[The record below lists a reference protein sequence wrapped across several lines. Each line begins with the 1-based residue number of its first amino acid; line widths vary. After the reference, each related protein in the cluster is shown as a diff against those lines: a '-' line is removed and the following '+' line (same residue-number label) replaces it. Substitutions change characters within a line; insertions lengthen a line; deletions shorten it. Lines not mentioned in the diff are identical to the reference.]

1 MVIGSFANGL
11 NKMSDDKRERL
22 RLATASEKLD
32 AAAAKEESLLRKLVT
47 LLDKEGIVKFKK
59 IQILDKDDDVAC
71 QKLNMH
77 YYRQNH
83 SPTNLLCYNSHAK
96 YPIWTNYTLN
106 I

>member
-47 LLDKEGIVKFKK
+47 LLDKEG
-59 IQILDKDDDVAC
+59 
-71 QKLNMH
+71 M
-77 YYRQNH
+77 
-83 SPTNLLCYNSHAK
+83 
-96 YPIWTNYTLN
+96 
-106 I
+106 

>member
-22 RLATASEKLD
+22 RLD

-77 YYRQNH
+77 YYCQNH